1 MMSQVC
7 TYMRIQIQVYS
18 VHGTFS
24 NSDLSDLT
32 QLSLFDLAIGLLI
45 SEETCNDL
53 KISSIHVD
61 LSRGS
66 YFKRRRSRS
75 LFSVLSSVRNYI
87 INRLL

>member
-1 MMSQVC
+1 MSQVC
-7 TYMRIQIQVYS
+7 TYMCIQIQVYS

-24 NSDLSDLT
+24 NSDLSNLT
-32 QLSLFDLAIGLLI
+32 QLSLFDLGIGLLI

-53 KISSIHVD
+53 KISSIYVD

-75 LFSVLSSVRNYI
+75 LFSVLCPVRNYI

>member
-1 MMSQVC
+1 
-7 TYMRIQIQVYS
+7 MRIQIQVYS

-32 QLSLFDLAIGLLI
+32 QLSLFDLAMGLLI
-45 SEETCNDL
+45 SEEACNDL
-53 KISSIHVD
+53 KISSIHDIVD

-66 YFKRRRSRS
+66 YFKRRRSLS
-75 LFSVLSSVRNYI
+75 LFSVLSSIRNYI